1 MIDKTVIQS
10 CKKRPTNLA
19 MAWLHYKKAYD
30 LVPKLVDNGDTRNVG
45 AAENIKL
52 ILNERIKMWK
62 TQLTANNDTIG
73 EVAIKRGIFK
83 GDSLSP
89 LQFKIAMSPL
99 IRLSNSARKREKLI
113 NYCLWMMCSCMA
125 GMKEKLRKENI

>member
-1 MIDKTVIQS
+1 MIDKAVIQS

-30 LVPKLVDNGDTRNVG
+30 LVPKLVDNGETSNVG

-62 TQLTANNDTIG
+62 TP
-73 EVAIKRGIFK
+73 
-83 GDSLSP
+83 DST
-89 LQFKIAMSPL
+89 Q
-99 IRLSNSARKREKLI
+99 
-113 NYCLWMMCSCMA
+113 
-125 GMKEKLRKENI
+125 

>member
-1 MIDKTVIQS
+1 MIDKAVIQS

-30 LVPKLVDNGDTRNVG
+30 LVPKLVDDGDTRNVG

-62 TQLTANNDTIG
+62 TQLTANNDTID

-113 NYCLWMMCSCMA
+113 TLLFMDDV
-125 GMKEKLRKENI
+125 

>member
-1 MIDKTVIQS
+1 MIDKAVIQS

-62 TQLTANNDTIG
+62 TQLTAQNDTIG
-73 EVAIKRGIFK
+73 EVAIKRGISRVILFLNY
-83 GDSLSP
+83 SLKSRCP
-89 LQFKIAMSPL
+89 LSHVSQTQRGRGK
-99 IRLSNSARKREKLI
+99 N
-113 NYCLWMMCSCMA
+113 
-125 GMKEKLRKENI
+125 